1 MLRMKSYRLAVCLM
15 MGTFMAMVQ
24 AEEEKSADI
33 RPNPETLRSLEKEI
47 NAARGN
53 SGLSKLVVVAELS
66 QKAQEHANWMQE
78 NGLVHSNMGYPEIIA
93 RGQKTPE
100 GAVNAWLG
108 SRGHR
113 GIMLGGYARYGV
125 GCIVLNDRDYWIA
138 IFE

>member
-1 MLRMKSYRLAVCLM
+1 MLRRKSYRLAVCLLLGTV
-15 MGTFMAMVQ
+15 MGIAQ
-24 AEEEKSADI
+24 AEEEKTIDLK
-33 RPNPETLRSLEKEI
+33 PNPETLRSLEKEI
-47 NAARGN
+47 NSAREN

-66 QKAQEHANWMQE
+66 RKAQDHANWMKE
-78 NGLVHSNMGYPEIIA
+78 NGLIHSNMGYPEIIA

-113 GIMLGGYARYGV
+113 GIMLGSYRRYGV